1 MAEWQLRNTPSP
13 TMEAGCPRA
22 TGIPVSRTP
31 STSRELFLSASGV
44 RCSASLRA
52 LENHAM
58 TATTHAPSALVR
70 PFTVAIPNAE
80 IYAAEKYV
88 PRS

>member
-1 MAEWQLRNTPSP
+1 MATTQHAVSHDGSGLPSSN
-13 TMEAGCPRA
+13 GHPREPH
-22 TGIPVSRTP
+22 TL
-31 STSRELFLSASGV
+31 TSRELFLSASGV

-58 TATTHAPSALVR
+58 TATTPAPSALVR